1 MNCVDAQLSFKRV
14 WTPGILNVAT
24 NWYTDGVMVSN
35 ISHSGVQTQIRRD
48 ALRRET
54 AHIDGRGNVTRTE
67 YDALGRVAATVDAL
81 TNATTYAYDPMGRVA
96 AVTNALGHATIYEYD
111 HRGNKTY
118 EGGAT
123 YPVRYT
129 YDIYGNK
136 TTMTTYR
143 HEPDGGVGHAALP
156 TTGGTMVGRG
166 VLTAPPGDTTT
177 WFYDEASGVMT
188 NKVYADGKGPRY
200 TYTDDG
206 KLATRTWARGIV
218 TTYAYDGWGNLI
230 ETAYSDNTPTV
241 TVAYDALGRQ
251 VEAHDD
257 AGRRVAFARSGDETS
272 AYAPLTTPKFPAAL
286 RLNLV

>member
-1 MNCVDAQLSFKRV
+1 MDINAYDSMN
-14 WTPGILNVAT
+14 
-24 NWYTDGVMVSN
+24 
-35 ISHSGVQTQIRRD
+35 
-48 ALRRET
+48 
-54 AHIDGRGNVTRTE
+54 
-67 YDALGRVAATVDAL
+67 RVAAI
-81 TNATTYAYDPMGRVA
+81 
-96 AVTNALGHATIYEYD
+96 TNALGDATIYEYD

-156 TTGGTMVGRG
+156 TTGDAPTDDMTPGGTTVWRG

-188 NKVYADGKGPRY
+188 NKLYADGKGPHY

-218 TTYAYDGWGNLI
+218 TTYAYDGWGNLV
-230 ETAYSDNTPTV
+230 ETEYSDNTPTV

-251 VEAHDD
+251 VEAHDA
-257 AGRRVAFARSGDETS
+257 AGVTLATPST
-272 AYAPLTTPKFPAAL
+272 AYARQSSATTSIPAASP
-286 RLNLV
+286 RCW